1 MSATGGDDPIVTS
14 FRWKS
19 MHAQDEERDPLST
32 KKKLTAVVGAATL
45 AMVLA
50 ACGAGSEST
59 EAAGSPTAD
68 TAQADGAVVHNE
80 ADTEFV
86 QMMIVHHEGAIE
98 MADLIV
104 ERASAEQVRELGE
117 RVRDAQGP
125 EIEQMTGWLE
135 SWGEESPSGMDMGG
149 MGHGGM
155 DMGGMDQQEAMEALE
170 DAEGAEVDRLF
181 LELMIEH
188 HRGAIEMA
196 QAQVDNGRNAAA
208 IALAE
213 DIIAAQEAEIAEME
227 QMLAESR

>member
-1 MSATGGDDPIVTS
+1 MK
-14 FRWKS
+14 R
-19 MHAQDEERDPLST
+19 R
-32 KKKLTAVVGAATL
+32 LTVAVGATAL
-45 AMVLA
+45 AVVLA
-50 ACGAGSEST
+50 ACGTAPGSSESEET
-59 EAAGSPTAD
+59 SATPTAAESIETGD
-68 TAQADGAVVHNE
+68 VAGHNA

-104 ERASAEQVRELGE
+104 ERAQIEQVRELGE

-135 SWGEESPSGMDMGG
+135 SWGEELPAEAEHGAMD
-149 MGHGGM
+149 HGGM
-155 DMGGMDQQEAMEALE
+155 DMGGMDQQEAMEAIRN
-170 DAEGAEVDRLF
+170 AEGAEADRVF

-196 QAQVDNGRNAAA
+196 QAQVDNGQHPDA

-213 DIIAAQEAEIAEME
+213 DIITAQEAEITEME
-227 QMLAESR
+227 QMLRDS

>member
-1 MSATGGDDPIVTS
+1 M
-14 FRWKS
+14 
-19 MHAQDEERDPLST
+19 ST
-32 KKKLTAVVGAATL
+32 KTKLTAAVGAATL
-45 AMVLA
+45 AITLA
-50 ACGAGSEST
+50 ACGSQSEPSGA
-59 EAAGSPTAD
+59 EESPTAD
-68 TAQADGAVVHNE
+68 STQTDAAVEHNE

-104 ERASAEQVRELGE
+104 ERASTEQVRELGE
-117 RVRDAQGP
+117 RIRDAQGP

-135 SWGEESPSGMDMGG
+135 SWGEELPSDMDHGGMD
-149 MGHGGM
+149 HGGM
-155 DMGGMDQQEAMEALE
+155 DMDGMDQQQAMEALE
-170 DAEGAEVDRLF
+170 NADGAEVDRLF

-196 QAQVDNGRNAAA
+196 QDQIDNGQNADA

-227 QMLAESR
+227 QMLEGSWL